1 MYNWNTDTTQ
11 LKKDP
16 EKYTIW
22 KLEQM
27 INYGSDGEKIDSKE
41 LKRLWSQIQ
50 DKLDPYKKRALEYL
64 LWGKLYSLPNNLTF
78 WRLPRAS
85 HK

>member
-1 MYNWNTDTTQ
+1 MYNWNTDITK
-11 LKKDP
+11 LKQHP
-16 EKYTIW
+16 EKYEIW
-22 KLEQM
+22 KLEQL
-27 INYGSDGEKIDSKE
+27 INYGLDGEKLDRKK
-41 LKRLWSQIQ
+41 LKHFWFQIQ

-78 WRLPRAS
+78 WNLPKAN